1 MSRWFILESKI
12 KSLFA
17 SFRNM
22 KHKERLL
29 VIACVFGV
37 LLILLSEFI
46 PSDSSSKKSENVDY
60 QQYIA
65 SLEEKSENI
74 ISSIDGVGKCKV
86 MITLQ
91 ETDENFY
98 AQNTDESTDS
108 GSISKKSEYVLY
120 EDNNNDSPVLV
131 KQSFPKVMGV
141 AVVCQG
147 GDNANVKEKV
157 ISAVSSLYGISSA
170 KISVSKINR

>member
-1 MSRWFILESKI
+1 MDSKI
-12 KSLFA
+12 KSYVEKFKQ
-17 SFRNM
+17 S

-29 VIACVFGV
+29 IVACIFGV
-37 LLILLSEFI
+37 VLILLSEI
-46 PSDSSSKKSENVDY
+46 KLPATASKKSAQTDY
-60 QQYIA
+60 QQYI
-65 SLEEKSENI
+65 SILEDKTESI

-98 AQNTDESTDS
+98 AQNLDENTNS
-108 GSISKKSEYVLY
+108 GYISKKSEYVLY
-120 EDNNNDSPVLV
+120 EDNNNDSPVLI

-147 GDNANVKEKV
+147 GNDANVKEKI
-157 ISAVSSLYGISSA
+157 ISAVSSLFGISTA
-170 KISVSKINR
+170 KISVSKLNR

>member
-1 MSRWFILESKI
+1 MGKFRRIAES
-12 KSLFA
+12 S
-17 SFRNM
+17 
-22 KHKERLL
+22 
-29 VIACVFGV
+29 
-37 LLILLSEFI
+37 
-46 PSDSSSKKSENVDY
+46 PSAKKSESTDY
-60 QQYIA
+60 RQYIT
-65 SLEEKSENI
+65 SLEEKTENI

-98 AQNTDESTDS
+98 AQNTDENTDS

-120 EDNNNDSPVLV
+120 EDNNNDSPVLI

-157 ISAVSSLYGISSA
+157 ISAVSSLFGISSA

>member
-1 MSRWFILESKI
+1 MDNKI
-12 KSLFA
+12 KAFVTN
-17 SFRNM
+17 FKNM
-22 KHKERLL
+22 KHKEKLL
-29 VIACVFGV
+29 VLACLFGV
-37 LLILLSEFI
+37 LLILLSEFV
-46 PSDSSSKKSENVDY
+46 STGSSSKKAESTDY
-60 QQYIA
+60 QQYTA
-65 SLEEKSENI
+65 SLENKTENI

-98 AQNTDESTDS
+98 AQNTDESTDN

-120 EDNNNDSPVLV
+120 EDNNNDSPVLI

-157 ISAVSSLYGISSA
+157 ISAVSSLFGISSA

>member
-1 MSRWFILESKI
+1 MQRWFILDSKI
-12 KSLFA
+12 KSYLAKFK
-17 SFRNM
+17 NI
-22 KHKERLL
+22 KHKEKLI
-29 VIACVFGV
+29 VIACVFGIA
-37 LLILLSEFI
+37 LILLSEFVP
-46 PSDSSSKKSENVDY
+46 PSTSAKSEKTDY
-60 QQYIA
+60 EQYIV
-65 SLEEKSENI
+65 SLEDKTQSI

-91 ETDENFY
+91 ETDENFF

-120 EDNNNDSPVLV
+120 EDNNNDSPVLI

-147 GDNANVKEKV
+147 GDNAAVKEKIV
-157 ISAVSSLYGISSA
+157 SAVSSLFGISSA
-170 KISVSKINR
+170 KISVSKISR

>member
-1 MSRWFILESKI
+1 MDNKI
-12 KSLFA
+12 KAFVTN
-17 SFRNM
+17 FKNM
-22 KHKERLL
+22 KHKEKLL
-29 VIACVFGV
+29 VLACLFGV
-37 LLILLSEFI
+37 LLILLSEFV
-46 PSDSSSKKSENVDY
+46 STGSSSKKAESTDY
-60 QQYIA
+60 QQYTA
-65 SLEEKSENI
+65 SLENKTENI

-120 EDNNNDSPVLV
+120 EDNNNDSPVLI

-157 ISAVSSLYGISSA
+157 ISSVSSLFGISSA